1 MHWGFWLALLIL
13 FLMAEAATVNMTTLW
28 FAVGALCAMLTR
40 ILGGE
45 LWLQITVFLVVSGVA
60 LALLRP
66 VAKRYFTPRLTKTNV
81 DAVIGQTGRVVETID
96 NTDGVGRVKIA
107 GMDWTARSAT
117 GEAIEEGTLVTVSRI
132 EGVKA
137 FVTPVKEAVKAE

>member
-1 MHWGFWLALLIL
+1 MHWGFWLALMIV

-28 FAVGALCAMLTR
+28 FAAGALAAMLTR
-40 ILGGE
+40 IFGGE
-45 LWLQITVFLVVSGVA
+45 LWLQIAVFLVVSGVA

-66 VAKRYFTPRLTKTNV
+66 VARRYFTPRLTKTNV
-81 DAVIGQTGRVVETID
+81 DAVIGQTGRVVETIN

-107 GMDWTARSAT
+107 GMDWTARSAS
-117 GEAIEEGTLVTVSRI
+117 GETIEEGTLVTVNRI

-137 FVTPVKEAVKAE
+137 FVTPSKETVSVE